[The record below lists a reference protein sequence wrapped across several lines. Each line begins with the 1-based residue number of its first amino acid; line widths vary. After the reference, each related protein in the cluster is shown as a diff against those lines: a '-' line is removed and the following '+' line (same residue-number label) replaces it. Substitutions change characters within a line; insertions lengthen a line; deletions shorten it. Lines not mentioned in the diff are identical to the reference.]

1 MVENSCIKN
10 IEIGKFYFVHDDSAC
25 GHPGYVIW
33 KDDLANR
40 YLVIRTDSDKKGEVP
55 KIEKGVRH
63 ITKLSHI
70 IGGEIVCSYVK
81 NRPMLCKRKDL
92 GILLPDL
99 SVHPDDIKII
109 KEISKREPQLSR
121 SLRPHKRK

>member
-1 MVENSCIKN
+1 MAENSSIKN
-10 IEIGKFYFVHDDSAC
+10 IEIGKFYFVRDDSTC

-55 KIEKGVRH
+55 KIEKGARH

-81 NRPMLCKRKDL
+81 KQTHALQKKRSWYFVTRF
-92 GILLPDL
+92 ILSP
-99 SVHPDDIKII
+99 
-109 KEISKREPQLSR
+109 RR
-121 SLRPHKRK
+121 HKNY